1 MSEYMDWH
9 GKNPS
14 VEAYRSV
21 KRENHNDHQTVKVL
35 VSIGTGQNPE
45 AEQRSGSR
53 LKFLVN
59 VLTRLPEETER
70 THQCLL
76 NVTRDHTDY
85 FRLNVKHGLGTIAFD
100 EWKGKKGDET
110 LQLIRTKT
118 EEYLQSPDVK
128 KDIAEIARQLV
139 EIRRQRSTWKP
150 DLDRWERFCNGV
162 EYACPVSTCK
172 DNAKRYKARQS
183 LRNHLTEIH
192 SIEPDKLEPLLD
204 AGKRSLFDQFRE

>member
-1 MSEYMDWH
+1 MSDYIDASY
-9 GKNPS
+9 GFSNPS
-14 VEAYRSV
+14 KDAFYSV
-21 KRENHNDHQTVKVL
+21 RQVNQKDLQTNVL
-35 VSIGTGQNPE
+35 VSIGTGQQLEGEPPFG
-45 AEQRSGSR
+45 SGYR
-53 LKFLVN
+53 LHKEYFNKAAILDN
-59 VLTRLPEETER
+59 DIKSIHLQMLDTT
-70 THQCLL
+70 L
-76 NVTRDHTDY
+76 NY
-85 FRLNVKHGLGTIAFD
+85 FRLNVEHLGMAFD

-118 EEYLQSPDVK
+118 ERYLQSPDVK

-139 EIRRQRSTWKP
+139 AVRRQRSTWKP
-150 DLDRWERFCNGV
+150 DLDRWERFCNGM

-172 DNAKRYKARQS
+172 DDAKRYKARQS